1 MKILIVDDEALAR
14 ARLQDLI
21 SEELPECEL
30 LEAGNGQDALESI
43 QAWQPDL
50 VLLDIRMPIM
60 DGLEVA
66 QHLLNIDN
74 APALVFTTAYQ
85 DHALTAFDSNAV
97 DYLVKPIRKERLL
110 KALAKANR
118 LRLPQIQAIRASEPE
133 MKQRKHLSASRQ
145 GKIHLQP
152 IEEVYY
158 LKAEQKYVIANWPE
172 GDLLLDESL
181 KSLETE
187 FSDRFIR
194 IHRNTLVA
202 TNYISGLEKDNAG
215 NTLIV
220 MRDMPE
226 RLPVSRR
233 HLAGI
238 KKVLK

>member
-1 MKILIVDDEALAR
+1 MKVLIVDDEALAR
-14 ARLQDLI
+14 ARLRDLI
-21 SEELPECEL
+21 GEEFPEYEI
-30 LEAGNGQDALESI
+30 LEAGNGLDALESI
-43 QAWQPDL
+43 QARPPDL
-50 VLLDIRMPIM
+50 LLLDIRMPIM

-85 DHALTAFDSNAV
+85 DHALTAFESNAV

-110 KALAKANR
+110 RALAKANR
-118 LRLPQIQAIRASEPE
+118 LRLPQIQAIRAIEPE
-133 MKQRKHLSASRQ
+133 INQRKHLSASFH
-145 GKIHLQP
+145 GKLHLQP

-158 LKAEQKYVIANWPE
+158 LRAEQKYVFAIWPKGE
-172 GDLLLDESL
+172 LLLDESL

-202 TNYISGLEKDNAG
+202 TDYIKGLEKDDAG
-215 NTLIV
+215 NTVILL
-220 MRDMPE
+220 RDIPE

-238 KKVLK
+238 KKLLK